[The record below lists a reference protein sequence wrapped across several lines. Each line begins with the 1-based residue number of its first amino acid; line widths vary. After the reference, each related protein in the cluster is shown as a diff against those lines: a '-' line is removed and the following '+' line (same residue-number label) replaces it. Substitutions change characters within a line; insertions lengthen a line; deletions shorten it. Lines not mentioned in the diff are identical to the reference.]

1 MIETIIAFLSTNKA
15 VIGAIVS
22 IGEGI
27 VVLIN
32 LWRKFRDNNKGEVDS
47 MSASPSKF
55 KALLWVV
62 NPLNVFRKSA

>member
-1 MIETIIAFLSTNKA
+1 MIEMIIAFLTTNK
-15 VIGAIVS
+15 VIIGAIVS

-32 LWRKFRDNNKGEVDS
+32 MWRKFRGNSGGEVES

-55 KALLWVV
+55 KTFLWVC
-62 NPLNVFRKSA
+62 NPINVFRKPR

>member
-1 MIETIIAFLSTNKA
+1 MIEMIIAFLTTNKA

-32 LWRKFRDNNKGEVDS
+32 LWRKFRDNKEGKAES
-47 MSASPSKF
+47 MSAFPSNF
-55 KALLWVV
+55 KAFLWVC
-62 NPLNVFRKSA
+62 NPINVFRKLH